1 MKNFFAI
8 MAFRDERL
16 DVLFRLISKDEI
28 EAAVGIFLGIGMVA
42 LVSKS
47 IDDNF
52 LLAPFGATSIIAF
65 FKYDSEF
72 AQPRNIILGYLITSV
87 VGVLTV
93 YTLGHNWF
101 SYALG
106 VAVAMLI
113 KVQCNAV
120 HPPSAAMPIILIQIK
135 ESTMIG
141 YLIYEAMP
149 GLVLLVAVAIIYN
162 RYILHKD
169 YPLWRS
175 KISEV
180 EKS

>member
-1 MKNFFAI
+1 MTS
-8 MAFRDERL
+8 RDQRL
-16 DVLFRLISKDEI
+16 DVLLILINKEEI

-47 IDDNF
+47 IDDNL
-52 LLAPFGATSIIAF
+52 LLAPFGATSIIVF
-65 FKYDSEF
+65 LKYDSEF
-72 AQPRNIILGYLITSV
+72 AQPRNIILGYLITSI

-93 YTLGHNWF
+93 YILGHNWF
-101 SYALG
+101 AYALS
-106 VAVAMLI
+106 VSSAMLI
-113 KVQCNAV
+113 KVEYNAV
-120 HPPSAAMPIILIQIK
+120 HPPSAAMLIILIQIK

-149 GLVLLVAVAIIYN
+149 GLILLVAVAIIYN

-169 YPLWRS
+169 YPLWRT
-175 KISEV
+175 KVSEV